1 VRFLTVDG
9 RMMDGWT
16 GREPAVPV
24 LRLTRRMAPP
34 WVRDQLGSE
43 MFKS

>member
-1 VRFLTVDG
+1 
-9 RMMDGWT
+9 
-16 GREPAVPV
+16 VPV